1 MARQNRRERGD
12 SSMMYRRDN
21 RNRSLDDF
29 NEAKPKSGL
38 RTGRKPE
45 RGIGPQAAPALAA
58 APAIK

>member
-1 MARQNRRERGD
+1 
-12 SSMMYRRDN
+12 MMYRRDN